1 MAVALDLFEILEIW
15 ILLPFL
21 LIIDVGA
28 RASEGTEALVAFD
41 ETDEFVAGVVDVEL
55 LWFDGAEELDE
66 SLAVEFDV

>member
-1 MAVALDLFEILEIW
+1 MALNLFEILEIW
-15 ILLPFL
+15 IVLPFL

-55 LWFDGAEELDE
+55 L
-66 SLAVEFDV
+66 